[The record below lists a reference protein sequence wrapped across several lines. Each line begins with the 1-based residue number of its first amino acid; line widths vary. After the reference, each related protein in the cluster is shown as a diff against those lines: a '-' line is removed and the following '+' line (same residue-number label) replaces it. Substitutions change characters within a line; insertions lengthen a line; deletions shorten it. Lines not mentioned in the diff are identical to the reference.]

1 MSKIGRYVHVGDGW
15 VLLDESGA
23 CRGRLL
29 ELDRQIL
36 GSTQK
41 RLYEPT
47 GWFKLD
53 GWKVGK
59 RESRSEI
66 A

>member
-1 MSKIGRYVHVGDGW
+1 MIGRYVHVVDGW
-15 VLLDESGA
+15 VLLDESGV

-53 GWKVGK
+53 GWKVSK
-59 RESRSEI
+59 PEARSEI